1 MAQVARPAS
10 ELIWKGVSHHEPE
23 RLPLLL
29 DVLRRNT
36 DALKE
41 VGAEGFLE
49 ADLRCQLVEVRFRRV
64 AAHAA
69 GKLDH
74 EVRLASIPIKGSSDV
89 AVPVPHRR
97 ELRVE
102 SGGSW
107 MVIEHTKLTFH
118 RELRGSKSV
127 TVDTDPAL
135 FHNLVEPEPEPRAP
149 VQKLQFDAMEGELP
163 ERLSVCLA
171 DVLQDHMRMHVLCS
185 AEGTDPKP
193 LVIDKTTIYQHRKTE
208 DCTKWRTFV
217 HADIHGSSISCAC
230 FLSGKDPS
238 PGRVRFSLS
247 FCGRCVEDGACPTH
261 TGKDNEDQP
270 ACLANFTAGFFCVHA
285 DGSPGAKCVVGLA
298 DKPALPALLA
308 IASAAV
314 LVAENSDLE
323 DAASSIAEG
332 AVEEASIGLDEV
344 RPASNELRDKRAL
357 HAVRTRM
364 AIRKPNGRLNARSGQ
379 TPPWL
384 SELSQSYGHLFPS
397 V

>member
-29 DVLRRNT
+29 DVLRRNA

-41 VGAEGFLE
+41 VGAGAFLE
-49 ADLRCQLVEVRFRRV
+49 AELKCQLVEVRFRRV

-74 EVRLASIPIKGSSDV
+74 DVRLKSIPIKGSSDV

-102 SGGSW
+102 NGGSW

-127 TVDTDPAL
+127 TVETDPGL
-135 FHNLVEPEPEPRAP
+135 FHNLCEPEPEPRTP

-171 DVLQDHMRMHVLCS
+171 DILQDHLRMHVLCS

-193 LVIDKTTIYQHRKTE
+193 IVVDKTTIYQHRKTE

-217 HADIHGSSISCAC
+217 HADIHGSSLSCAC
-230 FLSGKDPS
+230 FLLGKDLS
-238 PGRVRFSLS
+238 PGKVRFSLA
-247 FCGRCVEDGACPTH
+247 FCGRCVENGACPTH
-261 TGKDNEDQP
+261 TTKDNEDQP
-270 ACLANFTAGFFCVHA
+270 ACLANFTAGFFCVHS
-285 DGSPGAKCVVGLA
+285 DGSPGAKCVVGLE

-314 LVAENSDLE
+314 LVAENQELE
-323 DAASSIAEG
+323 DAACSIAEG
-332 AVEEASIGLDEV
+332 AVEEASIGRDEV
-344 RPASNELRDKRAL
+344 RPPANELRDKRAL

-364 AIRKPNGRLNARSGQ
+364 AIRKPNGRLHVRSGQ
-379 TPPWL
+379 TPAWL
-384 SELSQSYGHLFPS
+384 SELSQSYAHFFP
-397 V
+397 VV